1 MLHLIYVAT
10 PNLPVTA
17 PASPPWR
24 FDIVSALIG
33 AVVALLL
40 AGLVYRF
47 REAIRQSWESRV
59 ATPLAEFLQRLQ
71 ASAGD
76 RYCELV
82 SQWARSRTILTPVA
96 PLDVVFVEPRLL
108 APLPPTHSAIE
119 EESDARFTGSPVVPL
134 RRILGNHHLLTI
146 SGAPGAGVS
155 TLLAYAALT
164 SARAVAKNV
173 EVQEILGPAGKRLP
187 FCVILSSN
195 QKAATKIQTRRI
207 ARYSHR

>member
-1 MLHLIYVAT
+1 MLHLIYSAT
-10 PNLPVTA
+10 PTLPVTA
-17 PASPPWR
+17 QASPPWR

-47 REAIRQSWESRV
+47 RKAIRQNWESRV

-82 SQWARSRTILTPVA
+82 SQWARSITILAPVA

-108 APLPPTHSAIE
+108 APLPPTHAAME
-119 EESDARFTGSPVVPL
+119 EERDAPFTGSQVVPL
-134 RRILGNHHLLTI
+134 RRILGNHHLL
-146 SGAPGAGVS
+146 V
-155 TLLAYAALT
+155 LLAERGVPPREVLGVLN
-164 SARAVAKNV
+164 ARAR
-173 EVQEILGPAGKRLP
+173 PA
-187 FCVILSSN
+187 
-195 QKAATKIQTRRI
+195 
-207 ARYSHR
+207 